1 MAGSVLASVYYRSR
15 VTVVSALYPGSRRSR
30 AFAPAL
36 ITAWSQL
43 RPRGVLAPVPWAA
56 GPPGRRHRSM
66 PSTSDTRITG
76 YEPLLVIAGPCS
88 VHDTRAALEYAAQL
102 REIRDRHHRDLL
114 IVMRVYFEKPRTV

>member
-43 RPRGVLAPVPWAA
+43 
-56 GPPGRRHRSM
+56 
-66 PSTSDTRITG
+66 
-76 YEPLLVIAGPCS
+76 
-88 VHDTRAALEYAAQL
+88 
-102 REIRDRHHRDLL
+102 
-114 IVMRVYFEKPRTV
+114 